1 MSEATAMRLI
11 DSDRL
16 LSDRM
21 KSKYYSLPNGD
32 LAIPIIDIEHAP
44 TVEMR
49 KKGRWTKHSSSPMI
63 TYPYHLITYPY
74 HCSNCNKYARAMYD
88 FCPNC
93 GADMR
98 GKEYR

>member
-1 MSEATAMRLI
+1 MRPI

-44 TVEMR
+44 TVEIR
-49 KKGRWTKHSSSPMI
+49 KKGRWTKHFSSPM
-63 TYPYHLITYPY
+63 ITYPY

-98 GKEYR
+98 GEKDVKP